1 MIETELLLF
10 LSQSYDK
17 PIAPSTVSKNTF
29 TPRIIGEVNIVYTRY
44 IWEVLFEFEHSS
56 TSCIFHDII
65 FVGTENKQGKI

>member
-29 TPRIIGEVNIVYTRY
+29 TPRIIGEVNKVYTRY
-44 IWEVLFEFEHSS
+44 I
-56 TSCIFHDII
+56 
-65 FVGTENKQGKI
+65 